1 MNTHINKAQ
10 ENKNQLVPNIVSQKQ
25 NGSKSTFQ
33 FVENRPEAIAQRKLQ
48 EMANSSPQ
56 VKHLRDLK
64 NMATNSPQDKQATQ
78 PQVNAPNVLQKK
90 GGNKAADYKYGKL
103 NSDTHVHAFNK
114 EGGHVKL
121 LGNVF
126 KYGTKGNQMA
136 EAETFFREN
145 EEALKQ
151 KCNPD
156 DYNGLWKWI
165 QAWK

>member
-1 MNTHINKAQ
+1 MNTHADKTQ
-10 ENKNQLVPNIVSQKQ
+10 ENKRQSVANEVSQKQ
-25 NGSKSTFQ
+25 NGGRSTFQ
-33 FVENRPEAIAQRKLQ
+33 FMDNRPEAIAQRKLQ
-48 EMANSSPQ
+48 EM
-56 VKHLRDLK
+56 VD
-64 NMATNSPQDKQATQ
+64 NSPRVVRGNMYGTSNPNNALQR
-78 PQVNAPNVLQKK
+78 QVIAPSVIQKK
-90 GGNKAADYKYGKL
+90 GGNKASDYKYGKL

-145 EEALKQ
+145 QEALQQ
-151 KCNPD
+151 KCKPA

-165 QAWK
+165 TDWK